1 MGCVLALGSSLTTP
15 FLNRVAL
22 YYRARLLNDDV
33 LVSVRLPEEVVEA
46 IDSLVRSGVAECRS
60 DVLRFAILLK
70 LRSMGYTI
78 RSEELS
84 KLLSKLE
91 IR

>member
-1 MGCVLALGSSLTTP
+1 VLALGSLLTIP

-22 YYRARLLNDDV
+22 YYRVRLLNDDV

-60 DVLRFAILLK
+60 DVLRLAVLLK

-78 RSEELS
+78 KNEELS

-91 IR
+91 VR

>member
-1 MGCVLALGSSLTTP
+1 M
-15 FLNRVAL
+15 
-22 YYRARLLNDDV
+22 NDDV